1 VNMLCADGFT
11 DMGEGAAYQST
22 WLEVRPW

>member
-1 VNMLCADGFT
+1 VNMLCADSYT

-22 WLEVRPW
+22 WLEVSAA